1 MRRNDDAR
9 KAPTLD
15 DHPGLD
21 SDEATEHGKM
31 MTGLGSVGSG
41 RVGDTGASTTDEP
54 EGSTLD
60 DHPGLDSDEATAEGT
75 MMTASGST
83 GPRLPGTA
91 TCCFEHDL
99 QLRRSVG
106 PARSF
111 RC

>member
-1 MRRNDDAR
+1 MSTRRDKDVR
-9 KAPTLD
+9 RRPTLE

-21 SDEATEHGKM
+21 DDEATEPGRM

-83 GPRLPGTA
+83 GPKKGGGK
-91 TCCFEHDL
+91 
-99 QLRRSVG
+99 QRRG
-106 PARSF
+106 RTT
-111 RC
+111 